1 MTSDTAPAARPARTA
16 RTARTARQ
24 AKRPSPATRRFGY
37 LVALALNVALL
48 VVIHVNPGWEAASF
62 LTEDTADVLPLVTV
76 SIALS
81 ILVNLVWL
89 AYDPV
94 WLRAL
99 GDLLTA
105 VAGVVAA
112 IPVLQVFPF
121 TFPEGSLWPTVVRIA
136 LWVAIVG
143 GAIGAVANLV
153 ALVSALRA
161 RPAA

>member
-1 MTSDTAPAARPARTA
+1 MNRDATSRRRPAPAA
-16 RTARTARQ
+16 
-24 AKRPSPATRRFGY
+24 RRFGY
-37 LVALALNVALL
+37 LISIALNIVLL
-48 VVIHVNPGWEAASF
+48 VIIHVSPGWEAASF
-62 LTEDTADVLPLVTV
+62 LTADAADVLPLITASIAV
-76 SIALS
+76 SIT
-81 ILVNLVWL
+81 VNLVWL

-105 VAGVVAA
+105 VVGVIAA

-121 TFPEGSLWPTVVRIA
+121 TFPDGSLWPTIVRIA

-153 ALVSALRA
+153 ALVNALRA
-161 RPAA
+161 KPAASTGSAGSPGSVA